1 MRRFELIHSI
11 IKAFIK
17 MNDKKHK
24 IIQEGKKETSNYF
37 AIVSIISSLFCF
49 GFAYL
54 GLIAVNFLS
63 NSPGFFEVIGL
74 VFLSFLSVSLAL
86 ILFVYALISLI
97 YQFVLN
103 RKVMSFIS
111 LLFFLAL
118 IVGIVLVVTTV

>member
-37 AIVSIISSLFCF
+37 AIVSIISSFCF